1 MTTTTTTTT
10 TKSYAPVVVAPIM
23 EQDPGRRNPAGS
35 GALSG
40 YLASGEPCPA
50 VPDFRI
56 SLVPRLQSS

>member
-10 TKSYAPVVVAPIM
+10 TKSYAPVVVALIM

-40 YLASGEPCPA
+40 TLLLANLALLCQTFVSP
-50 VPDFRI
+50 
-56 SLVPRLQSS
+56 